1 MLLKIVTIF
10 TIIHLT
16 ILIQTIRQPIFFQ
29 FQDKNYTFHFSNSNH
44 YYLQHK
50 TLLKTL
56 LKNTRWFSTFFRN
69 FWKKE
74 KLLFY
79 FSSPFDFRIINPPIK
94 NLCYYYRLSSQT
106 KKTCFISDECST
118 KNTMK
123 NQKPSLCVRLTFIH
137 VYQKTRSN
145 QIKINVFW
153 KQLLYKVYC
162 YIYQA
167 SKGTSKQQSLM
178 L

>member
-1 MLLKIVTIF
+1 MGRRKFRLLLKIVTIF

-16 ILIQTIRQPIFFQ
+16 ILIQTIRQPIFFSISRQKLFFSFFQ
-29 FQDKNYTFHFSNSNH
+29 FQS
-44 YYLQHK
+44 
-50 TLLKTL
+50 LLFTTQNIT
-56 LKNTRWFSTFFRN
+56 KNTLKKHPVIFNFFRN
-69 FWKKE
+69 FGKKE

-145 QIKINVFW
+145 QIKINVF
-153 KQLLYKVYC
+153 
-162 YIYQA
+162 
-167 SKGTSKQQSLM
+167 
-178 L
+178 